1 MDQIP
6 VGLPRVPG
14 TWPESLWS
22 SVEKLLH
29 SLIIRSTH
37 GTGAEMDL
45 SSKIDFPP

>member
-1 MDQIP
+1 MDKIRI
-6 VGLPRVPG
+6 GLPRCGVA
-14 TWPESLWS
+14 PESLWS